1 MKKFFVK
8 ILGNEKTQNIAIPLF
23 SILLSLIVGMIVIGS
38 LGKYP
43 LTAYANLLQ
52 GSGLLR
58 NPSTLPIRVCLQT
71 LPASLI

>member
-52 GSGLLR
+52 
-58 NPSTLPIRVCLQT
+58 
-71 LPASLI
+71 

>member
-23 SILLSLIVGMIVIGS
+23 SILLSLIVGMIVIGA

-43 LTAYANLLQ
+43 LRHMRICCREADFFLSL
-52 GSGLLR
+52 
-58 NPSTLPIRVCLQT
+58 STLPTRACLRT
-71 LPASLI
+71 LPAS

>member
-43 LTAYANLLQ
+43 LTAYAKSAPGKRTSSETPVLCL
-52 GSGLLR
+52 SGYAYRLYQ
-58 NPSTLPIRVCLQT
+58 LP
-71 LPASLI
+71 